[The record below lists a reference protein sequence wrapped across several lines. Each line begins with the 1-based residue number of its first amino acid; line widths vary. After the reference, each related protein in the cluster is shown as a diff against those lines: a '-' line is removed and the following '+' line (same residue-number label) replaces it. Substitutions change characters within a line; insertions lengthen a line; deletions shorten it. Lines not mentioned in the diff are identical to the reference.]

1 MKDSRSSNA
10 NVPLIVYH
18 FQDAHEKVFGTK
30 IHVSGEKNIERFR
43 QLEKRL
49 QLEEISV
56 IDYTINCVLMLQDWM
71 KEREFRTVPL
81 TLLTGNWI
89 YNKYKKLKSQK
100 TVRLKHKKDYVDDV
114 EYQDEYTVAVE
125 YIRCKMN
132 GNPTIRYM
140 DVVVKFDNVL
150 SDEWKCSYD
159 SGKLRKYEVR
169 VLNDLECQYDVSA
182 YSLSDMIMKLLK
194 SGNY

>member
-1 MKDSRSSNA
+1 
-10 NVPLIVYH
+10 
-18 FQDAHEKVFGTK
+18 
-30 IHVSGEKNIERFR
+30 
-43 QLEKRL
+43 
-49 QLEEISV
+49 
-56 IDYTINCVLMLQDWM
+56 MLRDWM
-71 KEREFRTVPL
+71 KKREFKTVPL

-89 YNKYKKLKSQK
+89 YTKYKKLKSQK
-100 TVRLKHKKDYVDDV
+100 TIKLEHEKDYVDDV

-140 DVVVKFDNVL
+140 DVVVKLDDVL